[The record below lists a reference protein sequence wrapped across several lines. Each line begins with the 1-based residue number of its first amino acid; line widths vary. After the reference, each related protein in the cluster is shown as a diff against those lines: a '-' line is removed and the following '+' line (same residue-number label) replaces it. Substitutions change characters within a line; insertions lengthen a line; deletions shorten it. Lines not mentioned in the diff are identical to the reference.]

1 MHHFFQAFEIAI
13 VHVGLNEAW
22 RWTHIDI
29 AQSGYL
35 ELRVELRREFDPLR
49 IRIELAAITLQ
60 RTQKGSNSPIDVC
73 RSGDVASNVGSVA
86 ALVGLAFVVE
96 LQSRISGDAE
106 ITGGKVF
113 KKGLFARPA
122 IAVTLLASRLA
133 AEKIID
139 QIFLSSVFV
148 FFSLRIISHCHGGA
162 HLA

>member
-73 RSGDVASNVGSVA
+73 LSSDVASKIEWVA
-86 ALVGLAFVVE
+86 ALVGSLFVVD
-96 LQSRISGDAE
+96 SP
-106 ITGGKVF
+106 F
-113 KKGLFARPA
+113 W
-122 IAVTLLASRLA
+122 
-133 AEKIID
+133 
-139 QIFLSSVFV
+139 SS
-148 FFSLRIISHCHGGA
+148 
-162 HLA
+162 